1 MLNKSFVGEAI
12 DYLRKLQNTKSI
24 YGEVLALHPK
34 TLPWIVFLGSSIGNH
49 KLFIKKNVFH
59 MEPLVVLYQTNVF
72 FRECLVFFCAKQL
85 IS

>member
-34 TLPWIVFLGSSIGNH
+34 TPPWIVVLGSSMGNH
-49 KLFIKKNVFH
+49 KLFIKKECVS
-59 MEPLVVLYQTNVF
+59 YGTIS
-72 FRECLVFFCAKQL
+72 CLVSNKRFF
-85 IS
+85 